1 MSTALYAFAFVDD
14 RTKRRIRR
22 ALLKALA
29 LPGHQIPFASREMPM
44 PYGWGTGGVAVT
56 GSIIGPQDV
65 LKVIEMGS
73 DDTMNATNIRRL
85 FEQTAFVATTDRTS
99 DATIIQT
106 RHRIP
111 EAPLHA
117 GQTLVLQVSDPEPLS
132 NLTPSAGTARALHA
146 AREYDGVFLRMYEDI
161 SRHGRVSRGRN
172 YPVRVNDEYIMAP
185 SSIPTFD
192 NPKLNRSQ
200 ALMLF
205 AAGREKRIYAVP
217 PWTKVENV
225 GFEDFPFQID
235 RAAQPCARCGATDT
249 FVYQLRR
256 RDMTGLWL
264 CSDTDSCKS
273 RSR

>member
-1 MSTALYAFAFVDD
+1 MSAVLYAFAFVDD
-14 RTKRRIRR
+14 KTKRRIRR
-22 ALLKALA
+22 ALLKAVA

-44 PYGWGTGGVAVT
+44 PYGWGTGGIAVT
-56 GSIIGPQDV
+56 GSIIGPEDV

-85 FEQTAFVATTDRTS
+85 FERTAFIATTDRTA

-111 EAPLHA
+111 ETPLHV
-117 GQTLVLQVSDPEPLS
+117 GQTLVLQVSNPEPLS
-132 NLTPSAGTARALHA
+132 DLASGSAARVLHA

-161 SRHGRVSRGRN
+161 ATHGRVARARN

-192 NPKLNRSQ
+192 NPKMHRSP

-205 AAGREKRIYAVP
+205 AAGREKRLYAVP
-217 PWTKVENV
+217 PWTKVESV
-225 GFEDFPFQID
+225 GFEDFPFQIN
-235 RAAQPCARCGATDT
+235 RAPQSCASCGAVDT
-249 FVYQLRR
+249 FVYRFR
-256 RDMTGLWL
+256 KRDMTDVWL
-264 CSDTDSCKS
+264 CSDTGACKS
-273 RSR
+273 PSR